1 MKNNNKKS
9 FRWGIRWKLIST
21 VMALMACFLIILT
34 WTQISF
40 HKTVMEKELSKRI
53 DLMKKTLITEGKN
66 ITTQLTQQV
75 ERDLASYNFSGL
87 SEVLKQS
94 TVSNK
99 DLIYSILTDS
109 SNTVF
114 VHTLK
119 PELVRTQLSGKR
131 DKDAVSKT
139 KMSISEFKTKGMSY
153 IEIINPVQIST
164 SPWGVLR
171 LFFSLKNLDK
181 EIINSVK
188 QIEQERNL
196 MIKKTIVT
204 SSIFLA
210 TAFIVVLIFASKIL
224 KPLIHLTHSIRE
236 ISKGDLTQTIIL
248 KTGKND
254 EIGELLSDVK
264 NMVDRLNEMINR
276 ISESA
281 VKIDTFSGEILTAV
295 DEQAI
300 IAAQQ
305 SSSVSEI
312 SSTMTELSSSSI
324 HIADHSGTVVS
335 LADHA
340 LKNTQEGAKSVANIM
355 VKMNEISED
364 NKKNIKQI
372 SELGK
377 KSEDIAKIMEIINS
391 ISDQTKLISF
401 NAALE
406 ASSAGEAG
414 KRFGVV
420 AAEIRRLAGSVTEST
435 GDIENK
441 VSEIREAVNRII
453 VNSEK
458 GSKRI
463 RAGLEYSD
471 RTGTKLRDIVEKVR
485 SATNA
490 AKQISLSIQQQ
501 KTANEQVL
509 LSLREIDKGAD
520 QTLKA
525 IRNISSV
532 SKEMKSF
539 SGNLQ
544 EMLKRFKLSKQV

>member
-1 MKNNNKKS
+1 MDNFKKEY

-21 VMALMACFLIILT
+21 VMALMTCFLLILT

-40 HKTVMEKELSKRI
+40 HKMVMEKELSKRI
-53 DLMKKTLITEGKN
+53 DLMKKNLIAEGEN
-66 ITTQLTQQV
+66 ITAQLTQQV

-94 TVSNK
+94 AASDAN
-99 DLIYSILTDS
+99 LIYIILTDT

-114 VHTLK
+114 VHTLN

-131 DKDAVSKT
+131 DKEAVNK
-139 KMSISEFKTKGMSY
+139 KGMNISEFKDNGISY
-153 IEIINPVQIST
+153 IEISSLVQIST

-171 LFFSLKNLDK
+171 LFFSLENLDK
-181 EIINSVK
+181 EIMNSVR

-196 MIKKTIVT
+196 MIKKTILT
-204 SSIFLA
+204 SFFFLA
-210 TAFIVVLIFASKIL
+210 AAFIVVLIFSSKIL

-236 ISKGDLTQTIIL
+236 ISKGDLTQNIIL
-248 KTGKND
+248 KSGKKD
-254 EIGELLSDVK
+254 EIGELLLDVK
-264 NMVDRLNEMINR
+264 NMVDRLNEMING

-281 VKIDTFSGEILTAV
+281 VKIDVFSGEIITAV
-295 DEQAI
+295 DDQAI

-324 HIADHSGTVVS
+324 HIADHSGTVAS

-340 LKNTQEGAKSVANIM
+340 LKNTKEGAESVENIM
-355 VKMNEISED
+355 VKMNEISKD
-364 NKKNIKQI
+364 NKKNIEQI
-372 SELGK
+372 EELGK
-377 KSEDIAKIMEIINS
+377 KSEDIAKIMEIINA

-441 VSEIREAVNRII
+441 VREIREAVNQII

-463 RAGLEYSD
+463 QAGLEYSD
-471 RTGTKLRDIVEKVR
+471 KTGAKLRDIVEKVR
-485 SATNA
+485 LATDA

-501 KTANEQVL
+501 KTANEQVV

-525 IRNISSV
+525 IRNISSI
-532 SKEMKSF
+532 SKDMKTLSD
-539 SGNLQ
+539 NLQ
-544 EMLKRFKLSKQV
+544 EMLKRFKLNKSE